1 MHQQMQTDATIIAQC
16 TPSGSGAIALLRLS
30 GADAIIIVDRFSK
43 LTQGQTLKAQ
53 ASHTVHYGQII
64 DQDKQVVDQV
74 MFIVMIAPKTFTGEN
89 VVEITC
95 HNNPFIIEKIIG
107 LAIFHGARLAHKG
120 EFAQRSFLNNKIDLV
135 QAEAINSLIHA
146 HTEQAMQKSLS
157 QLKGS
162 LTNWSQQIEQ
172 SLYKCLALSEAS
184 FEFIDE
190 EMDFG
195 PQIRTELEQVITQ
208 IKLAQQS
215 YGIQQQI
222 KDGVRIAIIGT
233 VNAGKSALFNA
244 LLKRERAIVTPIAG
258 TTRDS
263 IEAGIYT
270 NQHYLTLV
278 DTAGLRQTD
287 DYVEQ
292 IGIERSM
299 AEAHQADLILL
310 VFDTSRMVTPAELAI
325 YQEIM
330 TKYQDK
336 IILVGNKCDQIIKL
350 ELPDQFKNLNLVSAQ
365 GLNGLTELE
374 ALVLGRIKQ
383 LLETDSSP
391 FLLNQRQFNI
401 LSTVASNCQ
410 QILTMITNPEY
421 ELISLHLNEILQILS
436 ALTGQSITEQGLE
449 TIFREFCVGK

>member
-1 MHQQMQTDATIIAQC
+1 MNCLTDATIIAQC

-30 GADAIIIVDRFSK
+30 GPDAISITDKFSR
-43 LTQGQTLKAQ
+43 LPQNIALGHQ

-64 DQDKQVVDQV
+64 DQGQVVDQV
-74 MFIVMIAPKTFTGEN
+74 MLIVMQAPKTFTGEN

-95 HNNPFIIEKIIG
+95 HNNPFIIEKIIS
-107 LAIFHGARLAHKG
+107 LALSYGARLAHKG
-120 EFAQRSFLNNKIDLV
+120 EFAQRAFLNNKIDLT

-146 HTEQAMQKSLS
+146 HTEQAMQKSLA

-162 LTNWSQQIEQ
+162 LTNWSKQIEQ

-190 EMDFG
+190 EMDFS
-195 PQIRTELEQVITQ
+195 PQIKAELQLILSQ
-208 IKLAQQS
+208 IGQAQAS
-215 YGIQQQI
+215 FELQQQI
-222 KDGVRIAIIGT
+222 KDGVRIAIIGS

-244 LLKRERAIVTPIAG
+244 LLKRDRAIVTPIAG

-278 DTAGLRQTD
+278 DTAGLRQTE

-299 AEAHQADLILL
+299 AEAQGADLILL
-310 VFDTSRMVTPAELAI
+310 VFDTSRLITPAELSVYEQI
-325 YQEIM
+325 FQQYH
-330 TKYQDK
+330 DK
-336 IILVGNKCDQIIKL
+336 IILVGNKADQAHKL
-350 ELPDQFKNLNLVSAQ
+350 ELPPTMAELNLVSSQ
-365 GLNGLTELE
+365 TKLGLEKLEELIL
-374 ALVLGRIKQ
+374 ARIKA

-391 FLLNQRQFNI
+391 FLLNQRQFQI
-401 LSTVASNCQ
+401 LSSISTNCQ
-410 QILTMITNPEY
+410 QILKMLEQPEY
-421 ELISLHLNEILQILS
+421 ELISLHLNETLQSLS

>member
-1 MHQQMQTDATIIAQC
+1 M
-16 TPSGSGAIALLRLS
+16 L
-30 GADAIIIVDRFSK
+30 F
-43 LTQGQTLKAQ
+43 
-53 ASHTVHYGQII
+53 
-64 DQDKQVVDQV
+64 
-74 MFIVMIAPKTFTGEN
+74 
-89 VVEITC
+89 
-95 HNNPFIIEKIIG
+95 
-107 LAIFHGARLAHKG
+107 
-120 EFAQRSFLNNKIDLV
+120 RS
-135 QAEAINSLIHA
+135 
-146 HTEQAMQKSLS
+146 
-157 QLKGS
+157 
-162 LTNWSQQIEQ
+162 
-172 SLYKCLALSEAS
+172 
-184 FEFIDE
+184 
-190 EMDFG
+190 
-195 PQIRTELEQVITQ
+195 
-208 IKLAQQS
+208 
-215 YGIQQQI
+215 
-222 KDGVRIAIIGT
+222 IIGT